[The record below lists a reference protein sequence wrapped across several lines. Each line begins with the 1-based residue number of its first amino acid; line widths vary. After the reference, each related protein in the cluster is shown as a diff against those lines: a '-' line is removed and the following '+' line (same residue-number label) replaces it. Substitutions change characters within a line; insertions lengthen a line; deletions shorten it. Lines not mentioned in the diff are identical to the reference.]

1 MIGMLLNG
9 HHQGGY
15 DRRSSQ
21 HARLRLAGV
30 SAGFRPV
37 VERHTMKKIDVD
49 KDYKRTR
56 FLIVAMVIQIV
67 VVFLLLA
74 AYTTWLRW

>member
-1 MIGMLLNG
+1 
-9 HHQGGY
+9 
-15 DRRSSQ
+15 
-21 HARLRLAGV
+21 
-30 SAGFRPV
+30 
-37 VERHTMKKIDVD
+37 MKKIDVD

-74 AYTTWLRW
+74 AYLTWLRW

>member
-1 MIGMLLNG
+1 
-9 HHQGGY
+9 
-15 DRRSSQ
+15 
-21 HARLRLAGV
+21 
-30 SAGFRPV
+30 
-37 VERHTMKKIDVD
+37 MKKIDVE

-56 FLIVAMVIQIV
+56 FLIVAMIIQIV